1 MQVREDIKP
10 IPDSMRSR
18 PVDHRGFP
26 VPWFVTRRDPE
37 GHWDFVNIES
47 SQYVKAIQEN
57 FCWVSGQPLGRF
69 KAFVV
74 GPMCVVNRVAGDP
87 PVKRDIALWS
97 VRVCPFLSRPLAK
110 RSDIPEELKE
120 AQRGIM
126 IERNPGVCAVYITK
140 DYKFDRRTGILKMG
154 EPENVTWWA
163 RGRIATREEVME
175 GMDSG
180 LPILRKLAKEDGI
193 EAEKLLDKQYQVALE
208 YLPL

>member
-1 MQVREDIKP
+1 
-10 IPDSMRSR
+10 
-18 PVDHRGFP
+18 
-26 VPWFVTRRDPE
+26 
-37 GHWDFVNIES
+37 
-47 SQYVKAIQEN
+47 
-57 FCWVSGQPLGRF
+57 
-69 KAFVV
+69 
-74 GPMCVVNRVAGDP
+74 MCVVNRVAGDP

-208 YLPL
+208 YLPQ